1 MSDEVK
7 DKKPHVPLDP
17 KAMTRDQIN
26 WKRKSLVE
34 HLDVLLE
41 SMANAVQEL
50 ITMKEGFELNPAKRQ
65 ELEKAIETMDAEIEQ
80 AKKELTEL
88 NRA

>member
-7 DKKPHVPLDP
+7 EKKPYVPLDP
-17 KAMTRDQIN
+17 KTMTRDQIN
-26 WKRKSLVE
+26 WKRQSLVE

-41 SMANAVQEL
+41 SMANAVEEL
-50 ITMKEGFELNPAKRQ
+50 ITMKEGFELNPAKRK
-65 ELEKAIETMDAEIEQ
+65 ELETAIEKMDAEIEQ
-80 AKKELTEL
+80 AKKELTDL

>member
-7 DKKPHVPLDP
+7 EKKPHVPLDP
-17 KAMTRDQIN
+17 KTMTRDQIN

-65 ELEKAIETMDAEIEQ
+65 ELENAIEKMDAEIEQ